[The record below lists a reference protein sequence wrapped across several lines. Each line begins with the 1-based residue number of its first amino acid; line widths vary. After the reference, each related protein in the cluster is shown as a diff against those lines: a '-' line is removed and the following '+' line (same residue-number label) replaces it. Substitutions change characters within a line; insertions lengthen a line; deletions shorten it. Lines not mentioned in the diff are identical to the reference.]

1 MAEDFL
7 HLVPA
12 SLPSGSLVSLLLNG
26 LVLLFLPNGWQ
37 FIFNLMPLKEASALS
52 DLND

>member
-37 FIFNLMPLKEASALS
+37 FIIQPYASQRGFGLI
-52 DLND
+52 